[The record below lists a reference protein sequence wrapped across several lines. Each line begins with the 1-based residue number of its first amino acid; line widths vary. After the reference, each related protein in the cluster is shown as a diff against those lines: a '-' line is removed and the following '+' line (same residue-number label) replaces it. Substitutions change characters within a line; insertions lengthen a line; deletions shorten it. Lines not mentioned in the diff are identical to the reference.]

1 VPLSFG
7 WGIHHCIGAPLARL
21 EGEIAFNALL
31 ERFPTIELTTDEPHW
46 RPGFTLRGLLELPV
60 RVAAH

>member
-1 VPLSFG
+1 M
-7 WGIHHCIGAPLARL
+7 

-31 ERFPTIELTTDEPHW
+31 ERFGDIELLDDEPQW

-60 RVAAH
+60 GLSAH